1 MGGKNTIQ
9 LCRFYKCA
17 IKVFVLPL
25 VCSMTLLKYMFS
37 ILEISGLHRI
47 YILAFLFKRVTGE
60 NKR

>member
-25 VCSMTLLKYMFS
+25 VCSMTLFEIHVFYFGNQWTSSNLYFS
-37 ILEISGLHRI
+37 LSI
-47 YILAFLFKRVTGE
+47 
-60 NKR
+60 